1 MPEEIPKSG
10 LPRRLL
16 YALVHPWV
24 WRVAWRDSRV
34 EARRLL
40 VFASAVITGVAA
52 LASIHGLRGS
62 LDTGIERQSRSLLGA
77 DIRVTSRAE
86 FSQPDREAIASM
98 AEEISSEVSFSTML
112 YWVERDAGR
121 LVQVRAIDGGYPY
134 YGDIQSDPSTA
145 WESRKG
151 EDGILVEPALL
162 DQFAEEVGS
171 LVRIGQAEVPVLG
184 IMVKPAPRSGRFAGM
199 APEIYTSPEVIEQSG
214 LLQTTSLARYNLY
227 LKLGEEVDRE
237 VLLDQIRELDPNEN
251 WRLETPE
258 SRKEQIG
265 KVLDRFEQFLGLIAL
280 AALVLGAIGVAGA
293 VHAQVRRRRNTIA
306 VFRCLGVPTAS
317 AFAVFLVQACLIGG
331 VGAILGGFLGALIHA
346 GLITVF
352 GGAFPVDLPI
362 WPRLWTLVN
371 TTLAGFAVCCGF
383 AILPLMAIRDIPPAA
398 ALGGGES
405 KSRMRWWSRFLRAL
419 PVYLFLFAVLC
430 LLSLMNS
437 ASVGRSVQMTAALL
451 VAFLA
456 LTGVAWLV
464 VKLARRV
471 VRGSWPYEI
480 RQGVANLYRPR
491 NQTLLFLLS
500 LGLGVF
506 LILSVLLARN
516 LLLEQI
522 RISEAENM
530 PNVYLVDVQPDQV
543 EGVREVVEGEGF
555 PLLESAPM
563 VSMRLE
569 SVKGEPVSILKEE
582 GRLPDWVVR
591 REYRSTYRNTLNETE
606 TTLKGTWPVPV
617 GNGPVPVSV
626 EEDMASDMG
635 LVVGDIFT
643 MNIQG
648 VPMESQVA
656 HLRLVDWSR
665 FNLNFFMVYPEGVL
679 EGAPG
684 FYVAT
689 TRIPDEASSGGLQR
703 MLAQRFPNVSAI
715 DLSLILEMVREMLG
729 KVSQAVELLAIFTLV
744 SGISILVGAL
754 LHGREQRMQESVLL
768 RTLGASSW
776 QVRRILL
783 WEYASLGLLASVSG
797 ALLAVGGNL
806 LLAIYAFEV
815 GPRFYPGFVFASV
828 AGAVGLSVVAGSL
841 VSRGVCNAPP
851 LEVLRRV

>member
-1 MPEEIPKSG
+1 MSASGSSSG
-10 LPRRLL
+10 LPRNLFRALL
-16 YALVHPWV
+16 HPWV

-52 LASIHGLRGS
+52 LATIHGLRGS
-62 LDTGIERQSRSLLGA
+62 LDTGIERQSRGLLGA
-77 DIRVTSRAE
+77 DIQVSSRGG
-86 FSQPDREAIASM
+86 FSASDQEAIAAM
-98 AEEISSEVSFSTML
+98 AEEVASEVSFSTML
-112 YWVERDAGR
+112 YWVDQDAGR
-121 LVQVRAIDGGYPY
+121 LVQVRAIQGGYPFY
-134 YGDIQSDPSTA
+134 SNIVTDPATSPD
-145 WESRKG
+145 ERSEG
-151 EDGILVEPALL
+151 QGIFVEPALL
-162 DQFAEEVGS
+162 EQFAESVGS
-171 LVRIGQAEVPVLG
+171 QVRLGQAEVPVLG
-184 IMVKPAPRSGRFAGM
+184 TITEPAPRSGRFAGI
-199 APEIYTSPEVIEQSG
+199 APEVYTSEAVIEASG
-214 LLQTTSLARYNLY
+214 LLESTSLARYYLY
-227 LKLGEEVDRE
+227 LRLAEDADSMAIQER
-237 VLLDQIRELDPNEN
+237 IRAMNPDES
-251 WRLETPE
+251 WRIQTPE
-258 SRKEQIG
+258 SRKERIG

-293 VHAQVRRRRNTIA
+293 VHAQVRRRRDTIA

-331 VGAILGGFLGALIHA
+331 VGAILGGLFGALLHA
-346 GLITVF
+346 GLILGF
-352 GGAFPVDLPI
+352 GAAFPVDLPT

-371 TTLAGFAVCCGF
+371 TTFAGFAVCCGF
-383 AILPLMAIRDIPPAA
+383 ALLPLMGIRDIPPAA

-405 KSRMRWWSRFLRAL
+405 ADRVGKGRRFLRAL
-419 PVYLFLFAVLC
+419 PIYLFLFAILC

-437 ASVGRSVQMTAALL
+437 ASVGRAVQMTVALL
-451 VAFLA
+451 IAFLV
-456 LTGVAWLV
+456 LTGLAWV
-464 VKLARRV
+464 IVRLARKI
-471 VRGSWPYEI
+471 VRPSWPYEF

-522 RISEAENM
+522 RISEAETM

-543 EGVREVVEGEGF
+543 DGVREVVESEGLPF
-555 PLLESAPM
+555 LESAPM
-563 VSMRLE
+563 VTMRLQA
-569 SVKGEPVSILKEE
+569 VNGEPASQLREE
-582 GRLPDWVVR
+582 GKLPDWVVR

-606 TTLKGTWPVPV
+606 TTLAGTWPVEV
-617 GNGPVPVSV
+617 GQGPVPVSV

-635 LVVGDIFT
+635 MQLGDTFT

-648 VPMESQVA
+648 VPMEARVA

-665 FNLNFFMVYPEGVL
+665 FNLNFFMVFPEGVL

-684 FYVAT
+684 FHVAT
-689 TRIPDEASSGGLQR
+689 TRIPDGASSGGLQR
-703 MLAQRFPNVSAI
+703 VLAEQFPNVSAI
-715 DLSLILEMVREMLG
+715 DLTLILEMVREMLG
-729 KVSQAVELLAIFTLV
+729 RVSQAVELLAIFTLI
-744 SGISILVGAL
+744 SGVSILIGAL

-783 WEYASLGLLASVSG
+783 WEYATLGFLAAIAG
-797 ALLAVGGNL
+797 ALLAVGGNV
-806 LLAIYAFEV
+806 LLAIYAFEAEAQ
-815 GPRFYPGFVFASV
+815 FFPGFVFAAV
-828 AGAVGLSVVAGSL
+828 FGAIGLSVLAGSL

-851 LEVLRRV
+851 LEVLRRI